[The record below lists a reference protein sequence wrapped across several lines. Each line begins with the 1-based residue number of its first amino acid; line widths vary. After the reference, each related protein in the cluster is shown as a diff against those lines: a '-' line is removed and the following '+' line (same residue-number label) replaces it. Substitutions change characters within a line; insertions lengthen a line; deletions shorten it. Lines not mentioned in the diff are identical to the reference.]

1 MLNPSQKGL
10 ISYVNTVDIR
20 GSKRVNVYAAACG
33 IAYGKDYEAEFF
45 SKDMKAAAQLRN
57 QLLMKHINPGISFEE
72 ALYEVLINY
81 FEQAPLA
88 KEVFEGMTDLSCTD
102 ETFGRVLTRI
112 KDSNFQFVPEMS
124 AMLDTKVEGVEE
136 PETATEA
143 VEDFSETEAV
153 VPEDSYEGSTETNS
167 SEVAD
172 SGEHDSTES
181 SEENVVAAEDNQPEQ
196 LDMAEDVNIEE
207 EEPPTVLPESSE
219 SSAPLV
225 ADVLKNAREE
235 SEKHNT
241 TESEYA
247 VLFRDKITT
256 EVNNFKLLP
265 NSNTAAELLDKIESL
280 LPGME
285 VIDIVYNKS
294 ILHALLIEFN
304 GAASML
310 SSFRVLA
317 LGLSTRK

>member
-10 ISYVNTVDIR
+10 ISYVNTVDVR
-20 GSKRVNVYAAACG
+20 GSKRVNLYAAACG

-57 QLLMKHINPGISFEE
+57 QLLMKRINPGISFEE
-72 ALYEVLINY
+72 ALYEVLVNY

-88 KEVFEGMTDLSCTD
+88 KEVFESMTDLSCTD
-102 ETFGRVLTRI
+102 ETFGRVLSRI

-124 AMLDTKVEGVEE
+124 TMLDTKVEGVEE

-143 VEDFSETEAV
+143 IEASPDTRAV
-153 VPEDSYEGSTETNS
+153 VPEDSYKDSTGANSDEVVDSGGCGSTEP
-167 SEVAD
+167 
-172 SGEHDSTES
+172 
-181 SEENVVAAEDNQPEQ
+181 SEENAVAAEDNQSEQ
-196 LDMAEDVNIEE
+196 FDTAEDVNAEAEE
-207 EEPPTVLPESSE
+207 SSTVLPESSE
-219 SSAPLV
+219 GSAPLV
-225 ADVLKNAREE
+225 ADILKSAREE
-235 SEKHNT
+235 SEKSNI

-280 LPGME
+280 LPGMA